1 MLVNGTKLEYKKSGG
16 SGYTELPGLKETPE
30 VGITPEKVENTGVND
45 PFKMYELGIGELPDM
60 VYKFKFENASAS
72 SIYRT
77 LRKLQETG
85 EAVSF
90 KETLKDGTTT
100 EFDATVS
107 VKRTGGAANGV
118 IDVELTVYPT
128 TELTFTDPN

>member
-16 SGYTELPGLKETPE
+16 SSYVELPGLKETPE
-30 VGITPEKVENTGVND
+30 MGITPEKVENTGVND

-77 LRKLQETG
+77 LRGLQETG
-85 EAVSF
+85 ATVSF
-90 KETLKDGTTT
+90 RETLKDGTTT
-100 EFDATVS
+100 EFDATVA
-107 VKRTGGAANGV
+107 VKRTGGAVNGV
-118 IDVELTVYPT
+118 IDVEMTLYPT
-128 TELTFTDPN
+128 TDLTFTDPS